1 MDFEKPAT
9 IKALAYFHAILNVII
24 NIHFYCN
31 SKYTFRGLIVDASL
45 PIPPYIP
52 NLTYFFIFK

>member
-24 NIHFYCN
+24 NIHFIAIQN
-31 SKYTFRGLIVDASL
+31 
-45 PIPPYIP
+45 IP
-52 NLTYFFIFK
+52 TED